1 MIAKHSEGLY
11 VLSPDKN
18 RNVVEEDIKGKQT
31 DEVYKKYC
39 DDYKTVIK
47 DFSGK
52 NWAKKCTFKE
62 FNMVSNVSD
71 DLVSDHV
78 KWAHG
83 NGLQCVAMI
92 VDSAIVK
99 MKMNRLLRNS
109 NSPVDRQA
117 FVSESEADKWLRG
130 KGF

>member
-1 MIAKHSEGLY
+1 MTVKHSEGLY
-11 VLSPDKN
+11 VLNANKG
-18 RNVVEEDIKGKQT
+18 RNIIEEDIRGKQT
-31 DEVYKKYC
+31 DEIYSQYCEDYKK
-39 DDYKTVIK
+39 VIK
-47 DFSGK
+47 ELNGQT
-52 NWAKKCTFKE
+52 WAKKCTFKE

-71 DLVSDHV
+71 DLVSSHV
-78 KWAHG
+78 KWAHD

-109 NSPVDRQA
+109 NSLVERQA
-117 FVSESEADKWLRG
+117 FVSETEADNWLRE